1 MDKKEK
7 LDRYAGIL
15 VKCGKKVLLCKRSYH
30 HKTLKGVWSI
40 PAGSIEVGEKPR
52 EAAIREFYEET
63 NILIDN
69 GDDLALIGV
78 INRYARDN
86 KYIKG
91 AMYVYMIETD
101 EEIIPDLVNAKDG
114 DEHTDCGYFT
124 INELPFDDHKDQ
136 LFKLILK
143 NF

>member
-1 MDKKEK
+1 MDKKQKVE
-7 LDRYAGIL
+7 RYAGIL
-15 VKCGKKVLLCKRSYH
+15 VKYNNKVLLCKRSSS

-52 EAAIREFYEET
+52 DAAIREFYEET
-63 NILIDN
+63 NVLIDN
-69 GDDLALIGV
+69 ADDLELVGV

-91 AMYVYMIETD
+91 VMYVYVIEVN
-101 EEIIPDLVNAKDG
+101 EELIPDLVNAKDG
-114 DEHTDCGYFT
+114 EEHTECGYFT
-124 INELPFDDHKDQ
+124 IIDLPFDDHKDQ
-136 LFKLILK
+136 LFKLILN

>member
-1 MDKKEK
+1 MDKKQK
-7 LDRYAGIL
+7 LERYAGIL
-15 VKCGKKVLLCKRSYH
+15 VKCGNKVLLCKRSSH
-30 HKTLKGVWSI
+30 HKTLEGVWSI
-40 PAGSIEVGEKPR
+40 PAGGIEVGEKPKG
-52 EAAIREFYEET
+52 AAIREFYEET
-63 NILIDN
+63 NLIIDN
-69 GDDLALIGV
+69 EDDLVLVGI

-91 AMYVYMIETD
+91 AMYVYMVEVD
-101 EEIIPDLVNAKDG
+101 NELIPDLVNAEDG
-114 DEHTDCGYFT
+114 EEHTDCGYFT